1 MQPFSKSV
9 VQHWNRSPR
18 LRRVGTAVVL
28 ATLAAI
34 CINFLLSVYAQYHRL
49 DPDAYTMFWTRRGW
63 LWTHL
68 AGGALTISLG
78 LVQFLT
84 QWPRAYPRL
93 HRWTGRLYIAGMLI
107 ACVGAM
113 GLVATSFAP
122 FEIRSAFV
130 ITTFVWLTTAWFALG
145 AIYRGQVSSHRR
157 WMIRNYL
164 VTLSPITFR
173 LFLQMAI
180 AIKFAPSSEMIA
192 ILLTLSWLLPLL
204 ICETVY
210 CIVDRT
216 NLRSNNT
223 FTRTRFAGGLNAGMD
238 DD

>member
-1 MQPFSKSV
+1 M
-9 VQHWNRSPR
+9 
-18 LRRVGTAVVL
+18 VL
-28 ATLAAI
+28 VTLAVI
-34 CINFLLSVYAQYHRL
+34 CINFLWSVYAKYHRL

-113 GLVATSFAP
+113 GLVATSSAP
-122 FEIRSAFV
+122 LEIRSAFV
-130 ITTFVWLTTAWFALG
+130 ITTLVWLTTAWFALG

-173 LFLQMAI
+173 LFLQVAI
-180 AIKFAPSSEMIA
+180 AMKFAPSSDMIA
-192 ILLTLSWLLPLL
+192 ILLTLSWLFPLL
-204 ICETVY
+204 ICEGVY
-210 CIVDRT
+210 RIADRT
-216 NLRSNNT
+216 ILRSDSA
-223 FTRTRFAGGLNAGMD
+223 FTPNPIRGRT
-238 DD
+238 